1 MGELRGDE
9 YWFAASKFFWRL
21 SETESLFG
29 HELYAGFRLQAGEVN
44 GRFDGIDEGTL
55 LGISASIGGNTPIGT
70 FAVSLGYVNNGSF
83 RLQFSL
89 GRPVNEGS
97 LLDALH

>member
-1 MGELRGDE
+1 M
-9 YWFAASKFFWRL
+9 
-21 SETESLFG
+21 LF
-29 HELYAGFRLQAGEVN
+29 RSLQAGEVN
-44 GRFDGIDEGTL
+44 GRFDGVDEGTL
-55 LGISASIGGNTPIGT
+55 LGISASIGGNTPIGAFT
-70 FAVSLGYVNNGSF
+70 VSLGYVNNDSF